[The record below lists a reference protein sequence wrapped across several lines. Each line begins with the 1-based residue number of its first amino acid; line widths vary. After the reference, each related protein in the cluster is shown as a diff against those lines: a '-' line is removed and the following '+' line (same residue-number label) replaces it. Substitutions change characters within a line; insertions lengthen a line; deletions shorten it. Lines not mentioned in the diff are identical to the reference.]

1 MDRGDDRRNDRGR
14 PPRPSGRVPPHN
26 LAAEESVLGALLLSR
41 DAIGAVSEQGLRPD
55 EFYKPGHQHI
65 FDAIRALYSSGAP
78 VDTITV
84 ADELRRAGLLDQVGG
99 TEALHALQN
108 ATPAISNAAHYGRIV
123 QDTAVLRR
131 LIYVAGDIAELAY
144 GEPDDVTKAVDEA
157 ESRVFKVAEER
168 VTDSTQLLSESI
180 KGVMDRLEETFARG
194 DIITGTATG
203 YHDVDEL
210 LSGLQPSTLNI
221 VGSRP
226 AMGKCVAW
234 DTPMV
239 DTATGELVTALDLF
253 ERTGARGAL
262 TVRALGT
269 DGHQREARVS
279 TCLDDGIKPVFTV
292 RTWSGRTVTITG
304 SHPLLTAHG
313 WRRLSEIGVGEL
325 IGVPTNL
332 PVFGTAE
339 LPDAQ
344 LDRLA
349 QLTAAGIVPGRLP
362 APVFTLRRP
371 LLARFLNRLLGFAA
385 RAHVSHCGVPRIQ
398 YTATSEP
405 LGRDVFHA
413 LVRFGIRAKLRE
425 RETGYNRARH
435 RICEI
440 EVVDPRSLVRFCDEI
455 GICGQEHAVAHV
467 RTVAAAAVPGSASD
481 CVPAEAWNDVL
492 KALDAAGGPSWEEV
506 NRRCGRPLSHSW
518 HAGRGRLTRKDLVE
532 LAEALDDDQ
541 LRWWASP
548 DVEWDRVVEI
558 VPAGSTRVVDFS
570 VPRLHNFVAADV
582 YLHNTAFGLGMA
594 THVAQTTGRPVLVF
608 SLEMGHNEL
617 TQRILASEA
626 RVDSMKMRNGRL
638 TESDWAKIGRAI
650 GRLEVPLFLDDNPRV
665 TVMEIRAKA
674 RRLKARHG
682 ELALIVVDYLQ
693 LMTGGGTAENRQ
705 LEVSEISRNL
715 KILARELEVPIVALS
730 QLSRNLESRGD
741 KRPMLSDLRE
751 SGCLTADTRLVR
763 ADTGTEVTLGELVE
777 GGVTDIP
784 VWSLD
789 ERYRLVPGQLVR
801 AFPSGVKEV
810 FRLRLAS
817 GRCVDATSNHPFLT
831 VEGWRRLESLAAGDR
846 IAATRDFR
854 ASSGSI
860 VDGIPGPVW
869 DHVRQKSLP
878 EAGLTAQQLAS
889 GLGSLYRGSARHRAG
904 FSRELLLRLGAI
916 TGDVWLRDL
925 ATSDVCWD
933 RIVEI
938 VPLGEREVFDA
949 TIEPTHNFLANGI
962 VAHNSLEQDADV
974 VMFLYRDEVYNNES
988 PDKGSAEVIIAK
1000 HRSGP
1005 IGTKRLVFL
1014 GQYTRFDNAARGV

>member
-1 MDRGDDRRNDRGR
+1 
-14 PPRPSGRVPPHN
+14 VPPHN

-41 DAIGAVSEQGLRPD
+41 EAIGAVSEQGLRPD

-65 FDAIRALYSSGAP
+65 FDAIRALYSSGSP

-84 ADELRRAGLLDQVGG
+84 ADELRRAGLLEQVGG
-99 TEALHALQN
+99 TEVLHGLQN
-108 ATPAISNAAHYGRIV
+108 ATPAISNAAHYARIV
-123 QDTAVLRR
+123 QDTAILRR
-131 LIYVAGDIAELAY
+131 LISVAGDIAEMAY

-168 VTDSTQLLSESI
+168 VVDSTQLLSESI

-221 VGSRP
+221 VGARP
-226 AMGKCVAW
+226 AMGKCIAW

-239 DTATGELVTALDLF
+239 DSTTGELITAFELV
-253 ERTGARGAL
+253 ERTTARGEL
-262 TVRALGT
+262 TLRALGV
-269 DGHQREARVS
+269 DGRQRDARVS
-279 TCLDDGIKPVFTV
+279 SCFDDGVKPVFTV
-292 RTWSGRTVTITG
+292 RTWSGRSVKVTA

-313 WRRLSEIGVGEL
+313 WRRLGEIAIGEL
-325 IGVPTNL
+325 IAVPTNL
-332 PVFGTAE
+332 PVFGTTVLHDAE
-339 LPDAQ
+339 

-349 QLTAAGIVPGRLP
+349 AVAARSSVPPGRLP
-362 APVFTLRRP
+362 PEVFTLGRP
-371 LLARFLNRLLGFAA
+371 QVTRFLNCLFGYDA
-385 RAHVSHCGVPRIQ
+385 RASVSHCGVARVR
-398 YTATSEP
+398 YTATDERV
-405 LGRDVFHA
+405 GREVFHL
-413 LVRFGIRAKLRE
+413 LVRCGIRANLRH
-425 RETGYNRARH
+425 RETGYNRGR
-435 RICEI
+435 RRSVELEI
-440 EVVDPRSLVRFCDEI
+440 VDPRSLVRFCDEI
-455 GICGQEHAVAHV
+455 GIRGQEHAVAHV
-467 RTVAAAAVPGSASD
+467 RTVAGVAIPGSVTD
-481 CVPAEAWNDVL
+481 CVPAEAWSDVL
-492 KALDAAGGPSWEEV
+492 KALETSGVETWAEV
-506 NRRCGRPLSHSW
+506 NRRCGRPAGHTW
-518 HAGRGRLTRKDLVE
+518 HGGRGRLSRDDLAE

-548 DVEWDRVVEI
+548 DIAWDRVVEI
-558 VPAGSTRVVDFS
+558 APAGSTRVVDFT
-570 VPRLHNFVAADV
+570 VPRMHNFVAADV

-638 TESDWAKIGRAI
+638 SESDWAKIGRAI

-682 ELALIVVDYLQ
+682 GLALVVVDYLQ

-751 SGCLTADTRLVR
+751 SGCLTADTRLLR
-763 ADTGTEVTLGELVE
+763 ADNNTEVTLGELVE
-777 GGVTDIP
+777 HDLADIP

-789 ERYRLVPGQLVR
+789 ERYRLVRAQLVR
-801 AFPSGVKEV
+801 AFPSGLKEV
-810 FRLRLAS
+810 LRLRLAS
-817 GRCVDATSNHPFLT
+817 GRFVDASANHPFLT
-831 VEGWRRLESLAAGDR
+831 IDGWKRVDSLAVGER
-846 IAATRDFR
+846 IAAVDQG
-854 ASSGSI
+854 SGGRLTPT
-860 VDGIPGPVW
+860 VDTVPDGVW
-869 DHVRQKSLP
+869 EHVFQKSLP
-878 EAGLTAQQLAS
+878 EAGPTAHQLAAA
-889 GLGSLYRGSARHRAG
+889 LGPLYRGPGRARAG
-904 FSRELLLRLGAI
+904 MSRQLLRRLAAI
-916 TGDVWLRDL
+916 TGDVWLH
-925 ATSDVCWD
+925 DVASADVGWD
-933 RIVEI
+933 RIVDI
-938 VPLGEREVFDA
+938 TALGVQPVFDA
-949 TIEPTHNFLANGI
+949 TVEPTHNFLANGI

-974 VMFLYRDEVYNNES
+974 VMFLYRDEVYNTES

-1005 IGTKRLVFL
+1005 IGTRRLVFL
-1014 GQYTRFDNAARGV
+1014 GQYTRFDNAARSV